1 MKIRQLNAAHTEGI
15 AMNSARRWWL
25 ALGGSAAI
33 AAVVG
38 AGVVM
43 AQSPTPNTG
52 AAPKAVPG
60 TSNSGTFKSNEDATH
75 EKGETAEQEAAED
88 SGKGF
93 RGGGMHK
100 PNEDPTHEAGES
112 KDREA
117 QEDAGLAPSASPSPT
132 N

>member
-1 MKIRQLNAAHTEGI
+1 
-15 AMNSARRWWL
+15 MNSARRWWM
-25 ALGGSAAI
+25 AVGGSVVI

-43 AQSPTPNTG
+43 AQSPTPNAGSST
-52 AAPKAVPG
+52 AVPG
-60 TSNSGTFKSNEDATH
+60 TQQSGTFKSNEDATH
-75 EKGETAEQEAAED
+75 EKGEAPDREAAED

-93 RGGGMHK
+93 HGGGTHK
-100 PNEDPTHEAGES
+100 PNEDATHEAGEP

-117 QEDAGLAPSASPSPT
+117 QEDAGQAPAASPSPT